1 MPGRVDVRAT
11 SCSHGR
17 QNDDRREGVD
27 EIFSSWHVFDCTQ
40 GLDLSLALHLPRVK
54 AEEQNNQDSGWDSR
68 ALQADPHVDPD
79 KASRVQAMFGQIAAR
94 YDLNNRIHSLG
105 RDQAWRKRA
114 VKMAAVS
121 PGDHVLDVACG
132 TGDLTEAFAGSGAA
146 VVKGI
151 DFTPEMLEL
160 AKVKATRRKRPSGVP
175 KPVYEQGDAM
185 ALAVP
190 DESFDI
196 VSIAF
201 GIRNV
206 TNPAKAIGEFHRV
219 LRPGGRLVILEFC
232 QPRFAPMRLFNGFYC
247 KRIMPMTASL
257 IARDRS
263 GAYRY
268 LPRSVETF
276 SEPDQLAQMM
286 TDSGFGNI
294 SQIRMT
300 MGICAVSAG
309 IKTPS

>member
-1 MPGRVDVRAT
+1 MKP
-11 SCSHGR
+11 
-17 QNDDRREGVD
+17 DDQ
-27 EIFSSWHVFDCTQ
+27 TNQ
-40 GLDLSLALHLPRVK
+40 
-54 AEEQNNQDSGWDSR
+54 EQGWDDQ
-68 ALQADPHVDPD
+68 ALQADPHADPE
-79 KASRVQAMFGQIAAR
+79 KAARVQAMFGSIARR

-114 VKMAAVS
+114 VKMALVS
-121 PGDHVLDVACG
+121 QGDHVLDVACG
-132 TGDLTEAFAGSGAA
+132 TGDLTEAFARSGAT

-160 AKVKATRRKRPSGVP
+160 AKVKAAQKKRPGDMP
-175 KPVYEQGDAM
+175 TPVYEQGDAM
-185 ALAVP
+185 SLQVP
-190 DESFDI
+190 DESFDV

-206 TNPAKAIGEFHRV
+206 TTPAKAISEFHRV

-276 SEPDQLAQMM
+276 SEPDQLAELM
-286 TDSGFGNI
+286 TSAGFSDIKQN
-294 SQIRMT
+294 RMT

-309 IKTPS
+309 IKSNA

>member
-1 MPGRVDVRAT
+1 MPGCVDVRAA
-11 SCSHGR
+11 SGEQGGEHEGGR
-17 QNDDRREGVD
+17 QWGDG
-27 EIFSSWHVFDCTQ
+27 IFSSSHVFDCTH

-54 AEEQNNQDSGWDSR
+54 ADEQDNQDSGWDSR
-68 ALQADPHVDPD
+68 ALSADPHVDPD
-79 KASRVQAMFGQIAAR
+79 KASRVQAMFAQIAAR

-114 VKMAAVS
+114 VKMARVS

-132 TGDLTEAFAGSGAA
+132 TGDLTEAFARSGAS

-151 DFTPEMLEL
+151 DFTPEMLDL
-160 AKVKATRRKRPSGVP
+160 ARVKADRMRRSDGVP
-175 KPVYEQGDAM
+175 VPVYEQGDAM
-185 ALAVP
+185 SLAVP
-190 DESFDI
+190 NESFDV

-206 TNPAKAIGEFHRV
+206 TAPTRAIDEFHRV

-247 KRIMPMTASL
+247 KRIMPMTASM
-257 IARDRS
+257 IARDKS

-276 SEPDQLAQMM
+276 SEPHQLAQMM
-286 TDSGFGNI
+286 ADAGFE
-294 SQIRMT
+294 QIEQARMT
-300 MGICAVSAG
+300 MGICAVSVG
-309 IKTPS
+309 SKPHS